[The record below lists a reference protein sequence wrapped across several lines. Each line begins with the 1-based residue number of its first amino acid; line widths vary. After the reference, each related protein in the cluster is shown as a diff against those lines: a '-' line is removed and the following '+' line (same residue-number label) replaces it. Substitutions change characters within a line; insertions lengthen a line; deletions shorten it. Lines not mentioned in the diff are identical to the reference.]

1 MAWEHEEGR
10 CPLAAVDRRLG
21 DLHHL
26 WHQAEGAYFQPDD
39 FRLAIQSAIQTA
51 RQVSFVL
58 QKNKDLIPD
67 FDNWYANQQSILSSI
82 PLMKWMVDARNRIE
96 KQGDLEGHS
105 FISAEIVAS
114 HLDDGMRIQ
123 VPAKLSDAPLTLLKS
138 IPMSMLGDHIR
149 KDGILRIRRR
159 WIENTLPDTEL
170 LEAVA
175 TAYGHLARLVRSA
188 HEQMGLIDPRANGV
202 EASQPAREGA
212 PDGRPPCMI
221 GHEEARTASIWLA
234 TGAPLEFETIKKIIG
249 REELM
254 SHGPKL
260 KKRYGVDAANI
271 YADSEDIHDQVRSV
285 FNAARRMFEKDGH
298 HITIAIL
305 FRGGKPAEFRELRP
319 MEHGHKFLMMRD
331 LALHGA
337 RIGADA
343 VILIGESWRARAD
356 PAKPYL
362 RPVDSPSRQE
372 FLSATAVSKDGEP
385 LMLSA
390 QILRTG
396 KKGKKVK
403 LAKTI
408 QETRG
413 AHFAFAPFYQVW
425 KKEIPAH
432 WSDIATGADGSR
444 QEGSA
449 PVATSTPRA

>member
-1 MAWEHEEGR
+1 MAWEHEEEQ

-21 DLHHL
+21 DLHRL
-26 WHQAEGAYFQPDD
+26 WHQAERAYFQPDD

-58 QKNKDLIPD
+58 QKNKGLIPD

-114 HLDDGMRIQ
+114 HLDDGVRIQ
-123 VPAKLSDAPLTLLKS
+123 VPAKLSDAPIALLKS

-159 WIENTLPDTEL
+159 WIENSLPGTEL

-175 TAYGHLARLVRSA
+175 TAYGHLAQLVRSA
-188 HEQMGLIDPRANGV
+188 HEQIGLIESDVTRAGT
-202 EASQPAREGA
+202 
-212 PDGRPPCMI
+212 GRLPCMI
-221 GHEEARTASIWLA
+221 GHEEARTANIWLA
-234 TGAPLEFETIKKIIG
+234 TGAPLEFETVKEEIG
-249 REELM
+249 REEIM
-254 SHGPKL
+254 SHGPKF
-260 KKRYGVDAANI
+260 KKRYGVDAAKI
-271 YADSEDIHDQVRSV
+271 YTDSEDVHDQVRSV
-285 FNAARRMFEKDGH
+285 FETARRVFEKDGH

-305 FRGGKPAEFRELRP
+305 FRDGKPADFRELRP

-331 LALHGA
+331 LALHAA
-337 RIGADA
+337 RIGADG

-356 PAKPYL
+356 AAKPYL
-362 RPVDSPSRQE
+362 RPVDSPTRRE

-390 QILRTG
+390 EILR
-396 KKGKKVK
+396 KGKKVR
-403 LAKTI
+403 LAKTSE
-408 QETRG
+408 ETHG
-413 AHFAFAPFYQVW
+413 AHFAFAPFYEVW
-425 KKEIPAH
+425 KKEIPTH
-432 WSDIATGADGSR
+432 WNDVATGADGSR

-449 PVATSTPRA
+449 PCATSASSC